1 MIELF
6 QMLLSW
12 QGILTLIVALYVID
26 DVFRLGLKP
35 KVRKMV
41 GRDDIFNKDPEI
53 IALEQKLARLESNF
67 QKLFTQHSSTQAP
80 KRDWEPTPDQRYNWE
95 TRNPAPVTVRN
106 ETTGK
111 TWQSWSDV
119 EKRKKGGSEETI

>member
-53 IALEQKLARLESNF
+53 IALEQELARLESNF
-67 QKLFTQHSSTQAP
+67 QTLFAEYNSNKTP
-80 KRDWEPTPDQRYNWE
+80 KKDWEK
-95 TRNPAPVTVRN
+95 RNPAQ
-106 ETTGK
+106 EKIKQIKHDGQGK
-111 TWQSWSDV
+111 TWQSWSDT
-119 EKRKKGGSEETI
+119 EKLKAGGSKETM

>member
-1 MIELF
+1 MIELL

-12 QGILTLIVALYVID
+12 QGILTLIIALYVVD

-53 IALEQKLARLESNF
+53 ILIEQEIVRLERLIVQLSNEIAAGSNIPR
-67 QKLFTQHSSTQAP
+67 KPKVEKVSSPFLVSDRVKSIHHGGQ
-80 KRDWEPTPDQRYNWE
+80 E
-95 TRNPAPVTVRN
+95 
-106 ETTGK
+106 K
-111 TWQSWSDV
+111 TWQSWSDQ
-119 EKRKKGGSEETI
+119 KSS